1 MKPVTI
7 ALLGNPNCGKSTLF
21 NALTGG
27 RAHVGNWPGVTVERK
42 SGAFCENGTPVEV
55 IDLPGIYSLTAVSAQ
70 QAIDEQIACK
80 VIAQGR
86 IDVVVNVVD
95 VTNLQR
101 HLYLTSQLLAMDV
114 PVILAVNRVDVLKKQ
129 EGQCDYAK
137 LAELTGCPVLPISA
151 SKKQGITELKQA
163 VIQSL
168 AQKKKSSF
176 QLTFTEVLEQN
187 IATLQSLPGIAHRWQ
202 ALQVLSGDHQALERV
217 AEHRDTLRAI
227 NAKIETDCGEEAD
240 ILIAAT
246 RYQWAAEVETQTL
259 HAKDAKKINPQSRI
273 DRWVLHRFLGIPCFL
288 VAMYLMFLFAINLGG
303 AFQDFF
309 DKSSEAIFVT
319 GTAQLLHAMNS
330 PEWLVAILANGAG
343 RGINTTLTFIPVI
356 GAMFFFLALL
366 EGSGY
371 MTRSAFVVDR
381 LMRVMG
387 LPGKSFVPMIVGFGC
402 NVPAIMA
409 ARTIENQ
416 RDRVLTIMMSPFMS
430 CGARLAIFALF
441 TAAFFPVGGH
451 NIVFALYLIGILMA
465 VLTGLALRKT
475 LLRGKPE
482 PLVMEMP
489 PYHLPTLNALLRP
502 TAYHLKN
509 FLIRAGKV
517 IVPVCM
523 ILGTLN
529 AIHIG
534 SKTTSAP
541 QQTVLASVG
550 QTMTPL
556 FRPMGISDENWPA
569 TVGLLTGVISKEVV
583 VGTLN
588 TLYSQDISVIA
599 EKQSVGAGLKAAV
612 FSVPENLLAL
622 TDSLRN
628 PILASAPI
636 EETKTSVF
644 GVMYARFGGQIAAF
658 SYLLFVL
665 LYVPCISATAAMV
678 RELNRRWALFS
689 AFWTT
694 GVAYGVAVIFYQSAT
709 ITQHLVSSLAWISGI
724 TVLFVIILI
733 VMRRNAFDQN
743 PQNKLGELI

>member
-1 MKPVTI
+1 VHWI
-7 ALLGNPNCGKSTLF
+7 VVVARIWFG
-21 NALTGG
+21 
-27 RAHVGNWPGVTVERK
+27 
-42 SGAFCENGTPVEV
+42 
-55 IDLPGIYSLTAVSAQ
+55 LPAVSAE
-70 QAIDEQIACK
+70 QAIDEQIASQF
-80 VIAQGR
+80 IAQGKVDCV
-86 IDVVVNVVD
+86 INVVD
-95 VTNLQR
+95 VNNLQR
-101 HLYLTSQLLAMDV
+101 HLYLTSQLLAMEI
-114 PVILAVNRVDVLKKQ
+114 PVILAVNRVDLLKKQ
-129 EGQCDYAK
+129 NGHCDYAK
-137 LAELTGCPVLPISA
+137 LSELTGCLVLPISA

-163 VIQSL
+163 VIQNI
-168 AQKKKSSF
+168 AQKKKSPFNLSF
-176 QLTFTEVLEQN
+176 DQAIEEGIQSLEQCPE
-187 IATLQSLPGIAHRWQ
+187 IEKRWQ
-202 ALQVLSGDHQALERV
+202 ALQLLSGDYPSLQRV
-217 AEHRDTLRAI
+217 AAHRDLIDATKT
-227 NAKIETDCGEEAD
+227 KIENICGEEVD
-240 ILIAAT
+240 ILIAGT
-246 RYQWAAEVETQTL
+246 RYQWASDTESEVLKRVSE
-259 HAKDAKKINPQSRI
+259 KKVAAISRI
-273 DRWVLHRFLGIPCFL
+273 DRWVLDRFLGIPCFL
-288 VAMYLMFLFAINLGG
+288 LVMYCMFLFAINLGG

-309 DKSSEAIFVT
+309 DHASEAILVT
-319 GTAQLLHAMNS
+319 GSAQLLHAMS
-330 PEWLVAILANGAG
+330 APEWLVSIIANGVG

-441 TAAFFPVGGH
+441 TAAFFPLGAQ

-489 PYHLPTLNALLRP
+489 PYQIPSVGNLLRT

-509 FLIRAGKV
+509 FLIRAGKI

-523 ILGTLN
+523 ILGALTASPSQTLLSN
-529 AIHIG
+529 VG
-534 SKTTSAP
+534 KTI
-541 QQTVLASVG
+541 
-550 QTMTPL
+550 TPV
-556 FRPMGISDENWPA
+556 FRPMGISDDNWPA
-569 TVGLLTGVISKEVV
+569 TVGLLTGVLSKEVV

-588 TLYSQDISVIA
+588 TLYSQDIMAIT
-599 EKQSVGAGLKAAV
+599 EKQTVASGLMAAIT
-612 FSVPENLLAL
+612 SVPENLRAL
-622 TDSLRN
+622 SNSFVN
-628 PILASAPI
+628 PIVASAP
-636 EETKTSVF
+636 EVETKTSVF

-678 RELNRRWALFS
+678 RELNRSWAIFS

-694 GVAYGVAVIFYQSAT
+694 GVAYGAAVIFYQSAT
-709 ITQHLVSSLAWISGI
+709 IMQHVYSSLLWISGI
-724 TVLFVIILI
+724 SLIFILVLWL
-733 VMRRNAFDQN
+733 MRRNTFFHQSS
-743 PQNKLGELI
+743 KMMGEIT